1 MRAKK
6 FCNQS
11 GTNQLFLGIEAGG
24 TRTIALLADHEGRA
38 IRRLETGPANLRLQ
52 TDAQLVAHLAAIAD
66 ALPQPNAIAIG
77 MAGARTEADF
87 LRIHRAA
94 TKAWAGVSCLATDD
108 LETALAAA
116 ERSAE
121 QSSTRLISSSKSTAR
136 NRGRRRGRGGKAT
149 PVMIISGTGSCCYG
163 QNPHG
168 KKIKV
173 GGWGH
178 LLGDKGI
185 G

>member
-77 MAGARTEADF
+77 MAGARAEADF

-94 TKAWAGVSCLATDD
+94 TKAWARGSSLGAD
-108 LETALAAA
+108 ERGTAP
-116 ERSAE
+116 SA
-121 QSSTRLISSSKSTAR
+121 R
-136 NRGRRRGRGGKAT
+136 RRRGRANR
-149 PVMIISGTGSCCYG
+149 PRLSS
-163 QNPHG
+163 
-168 KKIKV
+168 
-173 GGWGH
+173 
-178 LLGDKGI
+178 LSDSE
-185 G
+185 